1 MKTTLCTWEDETS
14 NRQIQ
19 FSVEYTIENGA
30 VAIKTVTP
38 NKVSFVCPDT
48 NTVKR
53 SVGVHT
59 DTARAMLSD
68 QFRNS
73 MGFERLA
80 TAIANPNA
88 DTVIP
93 HMSIRMDVSTV

>member
-19 FSVEYTIENGA
+19 FSVDYLIENGA
-30 VAIKTVTP
+30 VSIRNVTP

-48 NTVKR
+48 NTVRR

-59 DTARAMLSD
+59 AAARQMLSG

-73 MGFERLA
+73 MGYERLA
-80 TAIANPNA
+80 SAVANPNG
-88 DTVIP
+88 DVVIP

>member
-19 FSVEYTIENGA
+19 FSVDYLIENGA
-30 VAIKTVTP
+30 VSIRTVTP

-48 NTVKR
+48 NTVRR

-59 DTARAMLSD
+59 DTAREMLAG

-73 MGFERLA
+73 MGYERLA
-80 TAIANPNA
+80 SAIANPNG
-88 DTVIP
+88 DVVIP